1 MNELYFIIINL
12 KYNYFIFM
20 KSSKE
25 IRQAWID
32 YFVSKKHLFVE
43 SKSLIPKNDPSLLWI
58 NSGVAT
64 LKDYFSGKKKP
75 PANRLVNS
83 QKCIRTND
91 IENVGITARHH
102 TFFEMLG
109 NFSIGDY
116 FKNKAIEFA
125 HEVVTQVFQLDQNR
139 IYITYYEEDQEVK
152 NKWLSLGYKEDHLIA
167 GSRELNFWD
176 VGSGPCGPNT
186 EIFYDRGSEYHEKG
200 PELIAND
207 IENDRFIEIWNI
219 VFSQYNNLGNDQ
231 YEELKQKNIDTGAG
245 LERIVS
251 ILQNG
256 PTNFDTDLFLP
267 IIHEVEKLSN
277 LKYDIQ
283 NYFKNNKEQNLIN
296 KNFKIIADH
305 MRAVTN
311 AINDGEKPSNTQRGY
326 IIRRLIRRAYY
337 AGKKLNIDKKAF
349 LYKLVPIVKDSLVF
363 DIDIDKVSQI
373 IKIEEEIF
381 SKTIE
386 QGRKILEEEISKT
399 KSKFF
404 DVKIAFKL
412 YETFGFPIEMT
423 HDILMEN
430 DLDLDFDKLNQLKD
444 EHINKSKSKSINN
457 KFDLQIDFLTDI
469 NENISKF
476 IGYEFLE
483 KKDAKILYLVPKDV
497 DNKNNHE
504 KQEYYLILNETPLY
518 ATSGGQL
525 HDKGYLKQDN
535 NIIELIDVFKD
546 KNNNHIHVI
555 KGIVDPNKPI
565 DVFVDKEN
573 RKGLMRNHSATHLT
587 FAALRN
593 IYGKEI
599 EQLGSD
605 NNQDRLTFDFPLNHK
620 PTEEEIASVE
630 QFVLNAI
637 KKNVKREYIETSID
651 DAKKRNAIMTIEE
664 TEYFD
669 AQKVRIVD
677 FPTITTDLC
686 GGTHV
691 DKTQDIEDYKIV
703 SIESKGVGKYRLRAI
718 TSFST
723 IENYYK
729 NEIEKYLETYN
740 ALYNKYLKIHKE
752 KNITNKPLSFSFDNK
767 DLKTKLNLIQSAIQ
781 TISEEIKTLSKAKAN
796 IDDLKIETE
805 LVNNILFAN
814 NLSKEHIK
822 DIAIKLRESNPNNII
837 VLLSK
842 FENNKSLIIIT
853 SKNHDVL
860 NWINKNN
867 LSAKGG
873 GNKLIWQGVTDQEIN
888 LEQVKKWD

>member
-1 MNELYFIIINL
+1 
-12 KYNYFIFM
+12 M

-32 YFVSKKHLFVE
+32 YFVSKKHLFIE

-64 LKDYFSGKKKP
+64 LKDYFSGKKKA

-116 FKNKAIEFA
+116 FKNEAIEFA
-125 HEVVTQVFQLDQNR
+125 HEVVTQIFQLDQNK
-139 IYITYYEEDQEVK
+139 IYITYYKEDQEVK
-152 NKWLSLGYKEDHLIA
+152 EKWLSLGYKEDHLIA
-167 GSRELNFWD
+167 GSKELNFWD

-186 EIFYDRGSEYHEKG
+186 EIFYDRGNKYHEKG
-200 PELIAND
+200 CELIAND

-219 VFSQYNNLGNDQ
+219 VFSQYNNLGNGQ

-267 IIHEVEKLSN
+267 IIYEVEKLSN

-283 NYFKNNKEQNLIN
+283 NYFKKNKEQSLIN

-305 MRAVTN
+305 MRAITN
-311 AINDGEKPSNTQRGY
+311 AINDGEKPSNSQRGY

-337 AGKKLNIDKKAF
+337 AGRKLNIEKKSF
-349 LYKLVPIVKDSLVF
+349 LYKLVSIVKDSLVF
-363 DIDIDKVSQI
+363 DINIEKVSQI
-373 IKIEEEIF
+373 IKGEEEIF

-399 KSKFF
+399 KSKLF

-423 HDILMEN
+423 YDILIEN
-430 DLDLDFDKLNQLKD
+430 NLDLDFDKLNKLKE
-444 EHINKSKSKSINN
+444 EHVNKSRSKAITN
-457 KFDLQIDFLTDI
+457 KFDLQINSLADI
-469 NENISKF
+469 SKNISKF
-476 IGYEFLE
+476 IGYSALE
-483 KKDAKILYLVPKDV
+483 KKDAQILYLVPKDINIQE
-497 DNKNNHE
+497 NKE
-504 KQEYYLILNETPLY
+504 DQIYYLILNETPLY

-525 HDKGYLKQDN
+525 HDKGYLKQN
-535 NIIELIDVFKD
+535 NHKIELIDVFKD
-546 KNNNHIHVI
+546 KNNNHIHVV
-555 KGIVDPNKPI
+555 KGLIDANKPI
-565 DVFVDKEN
+565 DVFVDKNN
-573 RKGLMRNHSATHLT
+573 RLCLMRNHSATHLS
-587 FAALRN
+587 FAALRHV
-593 IYGKEI
+593 YGNDI

-605 NNQDRLTFDFPLNHK
+605 NNQNRLTFDFPLEHK
-620 PTEEEIASVE
+620 PTEKEIKLIE
-630 QFVLNAI
+630 KFVHDAI
-637 KKNVKREYIETSID
+637 KKNIKREYIETTIE

-669 AQKVRIVD
+669 SNKVRIVD
-677 FPTITTDLC
+677 FPTITMDLC

-691 DKTQDIEDYKIV
+691 DNTKDIEDYKIISV
-703 SIESKGVGKYRLRAI
+703 ESKGMGKYRLRAI
-718 TSFST
+718 TSFAA
-723 IENYYK
+723 IENYFK
-729 NEIEKYLETYN
+729 NEIEKYQEVYD
-740 ALYNKYLKIHKE
+740 AIYNKYLKMRKE
-752 KNITNKPLSFSFDNK
+752 KNITNKPLTFSFKEDNLK
-767 DLKTKLNLIQSAIQ
+767 LKLDLIHSAIKS
-781 TISEEIKTLSKAKAN
+781 ISEEIKILNKSKTN
-796 IDDLKIETE
+796 IDDIEIKIEKT
-805 LVNNILFAN
+805 NNILFAN
-814 NLSKEHIK
+814 NLNKEHVK
-822 DIAIKLRESNPNNII
+822 DIAIKLRESNPDNII

-842 FENNKSLIIIT
+842 FENGKSLIIIT
-853 SKNHDVL
+853 SKKYDVL
-860 NWINKNN
+860 KWINKNN
-867 LSAKGG
+867 PPIKGG
-873 GNKLIWQGVTDQEIN
+873 GNKLIWQGITSQEIN
-888 LEQVKKWD
+888 LVQIKKWD

>member
-1 MNELYFIIINL
+1 
-12 KYNYFIFM
+12 M

-116 FKNKAIEFA
+116 FKKEAIEFA
-125 HEVVTQVFQLDQNR
+125 HEVVTKVFELDQNK

-152 NKWLSLGYKEDHLIA
+152 NKWLSLGYPEDHLIA

-186 EIFYDRGSEYHEKG
+186 EIFYDRGSKYHEKG
-200 PELIAND
+200 VELIAND

-267 IIHEVEKLSN
+267 IIYEVEKLSN
-277 LKYDIQ
+277 LKYDIE
-283 NYFKNNKEQNLIN
+283 NYFKKNKDQNLIN

-337 AGKKLNIDKKAF
+337 AGKKLNIDQKTF
-349 LYKLVPIVKDSLVF
+349 LYKLVPVVKDSLIF
-363 DIDIDKVSQI
+363 DIDINKVSKI
-373 IKIEEEIF
+373 IKDEEEIF

-399 KSKFF
+399 KSKLF

-423 HDILMEN
+423 HDILIEN
-430 DLDLDFDKLNQLKD
+430 DLDLNFEELNKLKD
-444 EHINKSKSKSINN
+444 EHVNKSRSKSITN
-457 KFDLQIDFLTDI
+457 KFDLQINSLASI

-476 IGYEFLE
+476 IGYDNLE
-483 KKDAKILYLVPKDV
+483 KKGAQILYLVPKD
-497 DNKNNHE
+497 DGNIENNE
-504 KQEYYLILNETPLY
+504 NSTYYLILNETPLY

-525 HDKGYLKQDN
+525 HDKGYLKQDDN
-535 NIIELIDVFKD
+535 TIELIDVFKD
-546 KNNNHIHVI
+546 KNNNHIHVV
-555 KGIVDPNKPI
+555 KGNVDATKPI
-565 DVFVDKEN
+565 DVFVDKAN
-573 RKGLMRNHSATHLT
+573 RLCLMRNHSATHLS
-587 FAALRN
+587 FAALRHV
-593 IYGKEI
+593 YGEEI

-620 PTEEEIASVE
+620 PTEDEIKQIE
-630 QFVLNAI
+630 QFVQNAI
-637 KKNVKREYIETSID
+637 KKNVKREYIETTIE

-669 AQKVRIVD
+669 SNKVRIVD
-677 FPTITTDLC
+677 FPTITIDLC

-691 DKTQDIEDYKIV
+691 DKTQDIEDYKIISV
-703 SIESKGVGKYRLRAI
+703 DSKGVGKYRLRAI
-718 TSFST
+718 TSFNA
-723 IENYYK
+723 IKNYYK
-729 NEIEKYLETYN
+729 NEIEKYQETYN

-752 KNITNKPLSFSFDNK
+752 KNVANKPLSFSF
-767 DLKTKLNLIQSAIQ
+767 TEENLEERLSSIQIAIQ
-781 TISEEIKTLSKAKAN
+781 KISDEIKTLNKSKAN
-796 IDDLKIETE
+796 IDDIKIETE
-805 LVNNILFAN
+805 KVNNILFAN
-814 NLSKEHIK
+814 NVNKDYIK
-822 DIAIKLRESNPNNII
+822 DIAIKFREANPNNII

-860 NWINKNN
+860 NWIHKNN
-867 LSAKGG
+867 LPIKGG
-873 GNKLIWQGVTDQEIN
+873 GNKLIWQGVTNQEIN
-888 LEQVKKWD
+888 LDQIKEWD